1 MLYRKLIKWRWSRH
15 GTKRE
20 GAMPREPGSSG
31 GAWRRVVPLPLA
43 AHPSPVLNA
52 IADPLCETVALSVPI
67 SSVLMPGPAGWAG
80 GLVTPLPVR
89 PTAVRVP
96 TRGGIRLRLAPFRRS
111 TRAPADTDAAWSVPE
126 ITVPRRLATRD
137 RTARTGSLT
146 AASDQYVGSPRESD
160 PPFRTSEWERQI
172 SLITQT
178 PPWLAPEPDPEPD
191 VAVPPPRSA
200 IPSPFLA
207 TTLRGGP
214 RHRDTPRRHSAPR
227 HPDASQHPDLPR
239 HPAAPW
245 DPTALRHPDAPQD
258 PVLPWK
264 DDDQPR
270 TQPPGSIPAV
280 AERPPGGTHGTRP
293 RRRTLGESRRL
304 GLGPGRPGKTA
315 DQTGEHNDVGQNRPA
330 PGNAESRRTVPG
342 EGLGLGAPIPP
353 ASGLALPAA
362 EPPHPP
368 APPPRP
374 APAGSLAPAAE
385 PSPPRAQATARP
397 AYQPRTTY
405 PGTPRDLADPP
416 HPSAQQH
423 PDASQHPDAP
433 RDPAALRHP
442 AAHRDPVLPWK
453 DDDQPGTERP
463 ANFPAAAER
472 PPGGAPG
479 TPPQRLTLDESRRL
493 GLGPARP
500 GKTTAETSA
509 QSDASQN
516 RPAPGNAESRPVV
529 PGEGLGFGAPI
540 PPTSGLALPAAEPP
554 HPSPPRPAPAG
565 SLAPPAEPAPPRAR
579 ATARPTYQPR
589 TTYPGTPRDPAD
601 RPAPQHPHTSQ
612 HPDAPEHT
620 DRPRHPDAPR
630 DQVLPW
636 HPAAPPHPALL
647 RHPAVFRHAE
657 LASPAVPSSRPRR
670 PSRPQPPSPPRRPS
684 LSPRTSR
691 SPGASRPPGTVRAPL
706 SPQFPQPPQ
715 AVTPAEGAPRAA
727 RGSHTEAVPTDI
739 AASFGALT
747 GLDLSGT
754 LVHRGPEVS
763 ELAHAFQARAFT
775 RSGEIFLPDEAGP
788 LAHGESRALVAHEL
802 THVVQ
807 QRVLAPSLP
816 SEDSPD
822 GQELENEAVTAERW
836 FRRGGTPPPRLAH
849 LPITA
854 LLARHARPGPERTG
868 PASHTARTA
877 DSTRP
882 QPMAET
888 GVQRLNVRDQA
899 GPSAVATTATVAAS
913 GNAGPPSVGPTS
925 INGSADSAP
934 THAARPPEDS
944 IKPRADDRR
953 PADLDDPTSLD
964 ELTRKIY
971 PRLRRLL
978 KGELLA
984 DRERAGLLSDFS

>member
-1 MLYRKLIKWRWSRH
+1 MYRKLIKWRWSRH

-20 GAMPREPGSSG
+20 MAMPPEPGSSG

-52 IADPLCETVALSVPI
+52 ITDPLCETVALSVPI
-67 SSVLMPGPAGWAG
+67 SSVLTPGPAGWAG

-96 TRGGIRLRLAPFRRS
+96 TRGGVRLRLAPFRRS
-111 TRAPADTDAAWSVPE
+111 TGAPADTDAAWSVPE

-200 IPSPFLA
+200 IPSPFMV

-214 RHRDTPRRHSAPR
+214 RHRDAPRRHSAP
-227 HPDASQHPDLPR
+227 QHPDLPR
-239 HPAAPW
+239 DPAAPW
-245 DPTALRHPDAPQD
+245 DPATLRHPDVPQD

-264 DDDQPR
+264 DDDQPGTR
-270 TQPPGSIPAV
+270 PPGGTSAV
-280 AERPPGGTHGTRP
+280 AERPPGGADGARP

-304 GLGPGRPGKTA
+304 GLGPGRPGKTTDPTSEQSDA
-315 DQTGEHNDVGQNRPA
+315 SQNRPA
-330 PGNAESRRTVPG
+330 PGNAESSRTVPG

-353 ASGLALPAA
+353 TSGLALPAA
-362 EPPHPP
+362 EPPHSP
-368 APPPRP
+368 APSP
-374 APAGSLAPAAE
+374 APAGSLAPRAE
-385 PSPPRAQATARP
+385 PVTPRAQATARS
-397 AYQPRTTY
+397 AYQPGTTY
-405 PGTPRDLADPP
+405 PSAQRDPIGPP
-416 HPSAQQH
+416 HPSAPEH
-423 PDASQHPDAP
+423 RDASQHPV
-433 RDPAALRHP
+433 ALRHP
-442 AAHRDPVLPWK
+442 AAHQDPVLPSK
-453 DDDQPGTERP
+453 DDDQPRAQPLG
-463 ANFPAAAER
+463 NFPAVADR

-509 QSDASQN
+509 QSDASQS

-540 PPTSGLALPAAEPP
+540 PPTSGFALPAAEPP
-554 HPSPPRPAPAG
+554 HPSPPRPAPAR

-589 TTYPGTPRDPAD
+589 TTYPGTLRDPIG
-601 RPAPQHPHTSQ
+601 PPHPSAPEHRDASQ
-612 HPDAPEHT
+612 HPVAL
-620 DRPRHPDAPR
+620 R
-630 DQVLPW
+630 
-636 HPAAPPHPALL
+636 HPAAPTHPAVL
-647 RHPAVFRHAE
+647 RHPAVRRHAD
-657 LASPAVPSSRPRR
+657 LVSPATPPSRLRR
-670 PSRPQPPSPPRRPS
+670 PSRPQPPSPLRRPS

-691 SPGASRPPGTVRAPL
+691 STGASYPPGTARAPL
-706 SPQFPQPPQ
+706 GPQFPQPAQ
-715 AVTPAEGAPRAA
+715 AVTTTEGAPRAA

-807 QRVLAPSLP
+807 QRMLAPSLP
-816 SEDSPD
+816 REDSPD

-854 LLARHARPGPERTG
+854 LLARHARPGPARTG
-868 PASHTARTA
+868 PASHTTRAA
-877 DSTRP
+877 EPTRP

-888 GVQRLNVRDQA
+888 GVQRLNVHDQA
-899 GPSAVATTATVAAS
+899 GPPAVATTATVTTS
-913 GNAGPPSVGPTS
+913 SNEGPQSLGATS
-925 INGSADSAP
+925 INGSAP
-934 THAARPPEDS
+934 PQAASPPENTT
-944 IKPRADDRR
+944 KPRADDRR